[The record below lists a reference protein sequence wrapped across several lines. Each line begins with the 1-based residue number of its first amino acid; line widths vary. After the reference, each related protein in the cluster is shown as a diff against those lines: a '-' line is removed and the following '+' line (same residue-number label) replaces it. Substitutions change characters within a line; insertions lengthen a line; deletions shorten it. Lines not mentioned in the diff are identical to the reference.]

1 MAQTATT
8 GNLENA
14 QRIIISS
21 ARYTEE
27 HNAPALALIEQFSLP
42 KGAKQVTVPKVGQ
55 MSMSDLTDG
64 QDIIDEEDIGMTTV
78 DLTAS
83 EVGAKVILTDKLV
96 RQSAPNVFSMIGRQ
110 LGDGMARKK
119 DTDVIAL
126 WSSLNGGTVL
136 GGDNQEMNAAN
147 THAVISN
154 AKANK
159 FGNQLYLIHHPNA
172 VAALSKESAT
182 IAGTAG
188 GELSNGW
195 SVDLLKNFYSGLRPI
210 NNVPIF
216 EDGNIEKAAND
227 SGYGV
232 IADKGAMAALT
243 SVDTRTERQRDASL
257 RATEVV
263 MTADYGVF
271 ELDDTRGA
279 AIQFEMG
286 DLSTSQELTERGDSW
301 QE

>member
-8 GNLENA
+8 GNLEKA
-14 QRIIISS
+14 QRIILSA

-27 HNAPALALIEQFSLP
+27 HNAPALALIEQFTLP

-55 MSMSDLTDG
+55 MSMSDLVDG
-64 QDIIDEEDIGMTTV
+64 QDIVDEEEIGMTTV

-96 RQSAPNVFSMIGRQ
+96 RQAADNVFSMIGRQ

-126 WSSLNGGTVL
+126 YPALNGGSDLSADGRLMT
-136 GGDNQEMNAAN
+136 AAN
-147 THAVISN
+147 VHAIISR

-159 FGNQLYLIHHPNA
+159 FGNQVYIVHHPNA
-172 VAALSKESAT
+172 VANLSKQAAT
-182 IAGTAG
+182 TAG
-188 GELSNGW
+188 NNAEITSGW
-195 SVDLLKNFYSGLRPI
+195 SADLLSNFYSGLRPI
-210 NNVPIF
+210 NGVSIF
-216 EDGNIEKAAND
+216 EDGNIEKVSGVD
-227 SGYGV
+227 SGVGV
-232 IADKGAMAALT
+232 IADKSAMAALT

-271 ELDDTRGA
+271 ELDDSRGA
-279 AIQFEMG
+279 PVTFEID
-286 DLSTSQELTERGDSW
+286 DLDTA
-301 QE
+301 

>member
-14 QRIIISS
+14 QKIIIASS
-21 ARYTEE
+21 RYTEE

-42 KGAKQVTVPKVGQ
+42 KGSKQVTVPKVGQ
-55 MSMSDLTDG
+55 MSMSDLQDG
-64 QDIIDEEDIGMTTV
+64 VDIVDEEAIGMTTV
-78 DLTAS
+78 ALTAS

-96 RQSAPNVFSMIGRQ
+96 RQAADNVFSMIGRQ

-126 WSSLNGGTVL
+126 WPSLNGGTVL
-136 GGDNQEMNAAN
+136 SADNQTFSTGNVHAA
-147 THAVISN
+147 ISR
-154 AKANK
+154 AKANN
-159 FGNQLYLIHHPNA
+159 FGNQLYIIHHPNA
-172 VAALSKESAT
+172 VAELSKASAT
-182 IAGTAG
+182 TADTAAASG
-188 GELSNGW
+188 LTNGW
-195 SVDLLKNFYSGLRPI
+195 SVDLLQNFYSGLRPI
-210 NNVPIF
+210 NGVSIF
-216 EDGNIEKAAND
+216 EDGNIGKIGTTD

-232 IADKGAMAALT
+232 VADKTAMAALT

-271 ELDDTRGA
+271 ELDDSRGA
-279 AIQFEMG
+279 AFRAEIG
-286 DLSTSQELTERGDSW
+286 DLSFS
-301 QE
+301 

>member
-14 QRIIISS
+14 QRIIIAA

-27 HNAPALALIEQFSLP
+27 HNAPAMALIESFNLP
-42 KGAKQVTVPKVGQ
+42 RGAKQVTVPKVGQ

-83 EVGAKVILTDKLV
+83 EVGAKIILTDKLV
-96 RQSAPNVFSMIGRQ
+96 RQSAPNVMSIVGRQ

-119 DTDVIAL
+119 DTDVHAL
-126 WSSLNGGTVL
+126 YSGLNGGTTL
-136 GGDNQEMNAAN
+136 GAATKSFSLAN
-147 THAVISN
+147 VAGAIAY

-159 FGNQLYLIHHPNA
+159 FGSQVYILQHPNA
-172 VAALSKESAT
+172 VFQ
-182 IAGTAG
+182 IANTAVTA
-188 GELSNGW
+188 SSTYPVPAGW
-195 SVDLLKNFYSGLRPI
+195 SDELLGNFFSGLRPL
-210 NNVPIF
+210 NGVPIF
-216 EDGNIEKAAND
+216 EDGNLSVDASDDAI
-227 SGYGV
+227 GV
-232 IADKGAMAALT
+232 IADKSALAVLK

-263 MTADYGVF
+263 LTADYGVF
-271 ELDDTRGA
+271 ELDDSRGA
-279 AIQFEMG
+279 AMTY
-286 DLSTSQELTERGDSW
+286 DASAPSTIA
-301 QE
+301 

>member
-14 QRIIISS
+14 QRIILSS

-27 HNAPALALIEQFSLP
+27 HNAPALALIEQFKLP
-42 KGAKQVTVPKVGQ
+42 KGAKQVTVPKVSQ
-55 MSMSDLTDG
+55 MTMSDLTDG
-64 QDIIDEEDIGMTTV
+64 QDIVDEEDIGMTTV

-96 RQSAPNVFSMIGRQ
+96 RQAADNVFSMIGRQ

-119 DTDVIAL
+119 DSDVLAL
-126 WSSLNGGTVL
+126 YTNLNDGTKL
-136 GGDNQEMNAAN
+136 GATTKELTADNVAAC
-147 THAVISN
+147 ISV

-159 FGNQLYLIHHPNA
+159 FGSQLYILHHPNA
-172 VAALSKESAT
+172 VAALAASAAATASAT
-182 IAGTAG
+182 TSEI
-188 GELSNGW
+188 SSGW
-195 SVDLLKNFYSGLRPI
+195 SADLLKNFYSGLRPL
-210 NNVPIF
+210 NGVSIF
-216 EDGNIEKAAND
+216 EDGNITADSNND
-227 SGYGV
+227 GIGV
-232 IADKGAMAALT
+232 IADKSAMAALN
-243 SVDTRTERQRDASL
+243 SVETRAERQRDASL

-279 AIQFEMG
+279 GLLYKIS
-286 DLSTSQELTERGDSW
+286 DLATNN
-301 QE
+301 